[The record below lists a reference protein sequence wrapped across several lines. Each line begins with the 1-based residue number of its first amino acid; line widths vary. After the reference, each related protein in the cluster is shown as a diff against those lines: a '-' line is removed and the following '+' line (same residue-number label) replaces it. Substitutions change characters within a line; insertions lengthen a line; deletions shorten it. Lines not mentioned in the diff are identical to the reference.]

1 MDATA
6 VSRTFFDTNVIL
18 YAFDHRDP
26 AKQAR
31 AASLL
36 TELAGSIVI
45 SGQVLGEFYWIA
57 TRKLGLA
64 YDEARAA
71 IAWLSRLIVIPI
83 DTDMVLAAIELG
95 HSASIAYWDALIVGA
110 AASAGCRRVLTEDLN
125 HGQII
130 DGVRVE
136 NPFIKG

>member
-1 MDATA
+1 
-6 VSRTFFDTNVIL
+6 
-18 YAFDHRDP
+18 
-26 AKQAR
+26 
-31 AASLL
+31 
-36 TELAGSIVI
+36 
-45 SGQVLGEFYWIA
+45 
-57 TRKLGLA
+57 LA